1 MSMWAGSCGAGTLA
15 RESLKS
21 TASMFTHHRLGLALS
36 FLLGHTRTGVSA
48 PHSHGYFQSISLST
62 TIASYT
68 KGGCR
73 HLCHIQQTELRAF
86 PTQSSRPDTGTLPL
100 RTSEENRAICRR
112 CHARTR
118 TPAVPAIA
126 RSGRLAFPSP
136 QDLAIN
142 QGNFSTG
149 RQQPTENLWPS
160 LAGRIIR
167 SRHQIG

>member
-1 MSMWAGSCGAGTLA
+1 MWRGHSCPRKGLNPQPNVHPSQTQAGFVVSSKAA
-15 RESLKS
+15 
-21 TASMFTHHRLGLALS
+21 
-36 FLLGHTRTGVSA
+36 RTGVSA
-48 PHSHGYFQSISLST
+48 PHGPAHFQSISLST
-62 TIASYT
+62 TFASYT

-149 RQQPTENLWPS
+149 RQQATENLWPS
-160 LAGRIIR
+160 LLGRIIR
-167 SRHQIG
+167 SCDQIG